1 MSFINTE
8 LDLRS
13 LPLAEEVQLNPVH
26 QSYLKL
32 LRIEWL
38 ITSAFLCSTVAA
50 LIFFIPEIRYTI
62 WAFILLVVALL
73 IIFPYYFLLQK
84 SFPYMAFAVR
94 DHDVIYQ
101 RGWLIRSVKV
111 CPFNRIQNCSIQSGP
126 LERKWK
132 LASLTLYTAGT
143 SGGDMRIPGLMQDE
157 AERLRQYILSKIN
170 GAGATGV

>member
-8 LDLRS
+8 LDLHS
-13 LPLAEEVQLNPVH
+13 LPLVEEVQLNPVH
-26 QSYLKL
+26 PSYLKL

-38 ITSAFLCSTVAA
+38 ITSAFLCSTVAV

-62 WAFILLVVALL
+62 WAFILLIVALL

-101 RGWLIRSVKV
+101 RGWLIRSVKI
-111 CPFNRIQNCSIQSGP
+111 CPFNRIQNCNIQSGP
-126 LERKWK
+126 LERKWG

-143 SGGDMRIPGLMQDE
+143 AGGDMRIPGLMQDE

-170 GAGATGV
+170 GAGATEV